1 MVGVL
6 NREYRR
12 YQILVAL
19 RRFGGHSVLTN
30 SARPI
35 KIVHGRSCEAIPSTC
50 RKKLRVTYRT
60 SPVLV
65 RVLSLLQIYLYYICS
80 FLDQGLDF

>member
-60 SPVLV
+60 SPV
-65 RVLSLLQIYLYYICS
+65 RVLSLLQILVALHLFI
-80 FLDQGLDF
+80 FIDQGLDF